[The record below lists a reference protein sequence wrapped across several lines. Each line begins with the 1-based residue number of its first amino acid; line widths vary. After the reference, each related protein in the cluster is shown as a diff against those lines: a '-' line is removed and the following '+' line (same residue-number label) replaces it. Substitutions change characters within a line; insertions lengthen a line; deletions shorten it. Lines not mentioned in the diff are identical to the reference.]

1 LSLALVTGG
10 GRGIGRAVALGLA
23 RRGLDVAVLARTT
36 ENAAR
41 VAADIEALGRRAI
54 PITADVSSEADIARA
69 VAALGGEAPA
79 IVVHSAG
86 IVERGHDIDTT
97 TTESWSRVIGVN
109 LTGPFLLTRALLP
122 SMRAARAGRVVFVGS
137 ISSTMGCPGV
147 ASYAASKWG
156 LVGFMKSLAEETRG
170 SGLVVTAVLPGS
182 VDTDML
188 VGSGFEPRMTA
199 DDVARTILH
208 AAIDAPAAIH
218 GSAIELFG

>member
-1 LSLALVTGG
+1 MSLALVTGG
-10 GRGIGRAVALGLA
+10 GRGIGRAVSLALA
-23 RRGLDVAVLARTT
+23 RRGFDVAVLSRTT
-36 ENAAR
+36 ESAER
-41 VAADIEALGRRAI
+41 VAGEIEALGPRAI
-54 PITADVSSEADIARA
+54 AIAADVSSEPDVARA
-69 VAALGGEAPA
+69 VESLDGVAPA
-79 IVVHSAG
+79 VVVHSAG
-86 IVERGHDIDTT
+86 IVERGHDVDTT
-97 TTESWSRVIGVN
+97 STASWSRVIGVN

-122 SMRAARAGRVVFVGS
+122 SMRAAKAGRVVFVGS
-137 ISSTMGCPGV
+137 ISSTIGCAGV

-156 LVGFMKSLAEETRG
+156 LVGFMKSVAEETRG
-170 SGLVVTAVLPGS
+170 SGLVVSAVLPGS